1 MPRAVW
7 TGTIT
12 FGLVNIGVRLYPAT
26 SPKDVRFHL
35 VDERGARVRFRRYV
49 EAEPDGRDWEER
61 PTTGAAD
68 SGEIDLAPA
77 SFGEGP
83 APLREDTGSREE
95 REVAYEELQRGYE
108 TDEGMVIVSPEEIEA
123 VRPSPSRDIAIED
136 FVDLS
141 DIDPVYFEKS
151 YIIAPKGEATKP
163 YALLL
168 RAMERSGRAGIGRF
182 VLRTKPH
189 LVAIRP
195 AGDVLGLE
203 TMFFSD
209 EVRDGSSLV
218 PDVDSVEVSERE
230 VKLAQTLIDT
240 LKTSGD
246 PARYED
252 TYRRELLERLAEK
265 RPVADRSAGIS
276 EASGGRIEELLD
288 ALKASVEEAKKDK
301 ARTGKRSA

>member
-7 TGTIT
+7 SGTIS

-49 EAEPDGRDWEER
+49 EDDPDSRDWDER
-61 PTTGAAD
+61 ETASAAAEREGTGIAPGSLRGD
-68 SGEIDLAPA
+68 SV
-77 SFGEGP
+77 
-83 APLREDTGSREE
+83 PLRDDPARREE

-136 FVDLS
+136 FVDLA

-151 YIIAPKGEATKP
+151 YIIAPRDDGTKP

-168 RAMERSGRAGIGRF
+168 EAMERSGRAGVGRF

-189 LVAIRP
+189 LVVIRT
-195 AGDVLGLE
+195 AGDALGLE

-209 EVRDGSSLV
+209 EVRDGRSLV
-218 PDVDSVEVSERE
+218 PDVDSVEISERE
-230 VKLAQTLIDT
+230 VELAQTLIDT
-240 LKTSGD
+240 LKTTWD

-252 TYRRELLERLAEK
+252 TYRRELIERLSQK
-265 RPVADRSAGIS
+265 RPVADRSARAS
-276 EASGGRIEELLD
+276 EPRGGRIDELLD
-288 ALKASVEEAKKDK
+288 ALKASVEEAKKG
-301 ARTGKRSA
+301 ARAGKRSA

>member
-7 TGTIT
+7 TGTIS
-12 FGLVNIGVRLYPAT
+12 FGLVNIGIRLYPAT

-49 EAEPDGRDWEER
+49 EAEADGPE
-61 PTTGAAD
+61 AD
-68 SGEIDLAPA
+68 GYDADGLAPVGDA
-77 SFGEGP
+77 EREGGPVAP
-83 APLREDTGSREE
+83 APSRDESAPPEE
-95 REVAYEELQRGYE
+95 REVAYEDLQRGYE

-136 FVDLS
+136 FVDLA

-151 YIIAPKGEATKP
+151 YIIAPRDEATKP

-168 RAMERSGRAGIGRF
+168 QAMERSGRAGVGRF

-189 LVAIRP
+189 LVVIRP

-209 EVRDGSSLV
+209 EVRDGRSLV
-218 PDVDSVEVSERE
+218 RDLDSVEISERE
-230 VKLAQTLIDT
+230 VELAQTLIDT
-240 LKTSGD
+240 LKTTWD
-246 PARYED
+246 PERYED
-252 TYRRELLERLAEK
+252 TYRRELLERLSEK
-265 RPVADRSAGIS
+265 RPVEERPGAAPPSA
-276 EASGGRIEELLD
+276 GGRIDELLD
-288 ALKASVEEAKKDK
+288 ALKASVDEAKTRNDR
-301 ARTGKRSA
+301 AGKRSA

>member
-7 TGTIT
+7 TGTIS

-49 EAEPDGRDWEER
+49 EAETDALASDAGEPDG
-61 PTTGAAD
+61 D
-68 SGEIDLAPA
+68 SGGEDTALAPA
-77 SFGEGP
+77 PFREGS
-83 APLREDTGSREE
+83 APPEE
-95 REVAYEELQRGYE
+95 REVEYEDLQRGYD

-123 VRPSPSRDIAIED
+123 IRPSPSRDIAIED
-136 FVDLS
+136 FVDLA

-151 YIIAPKGEATKP
+151 YIIAPRDEATKP

-168 RAMERSGRAGIGRF
+168 QAMERSGRAGVGRF

-189 LVAIRP
+189 LVVIRP

-209 EVRDGSSLV
+209 EVRDGRSLV
-218 PDVDSVEVSERE
+218 PGLDSVAVSEKE
-230 VKLAQTLIDT
+230 VALAQTLIET
-240 LKTSGD
+240 LQTRWD
-246 PARYED
+246 PDRYED
-252 TYRRELLERLAEK
+252 TYRRELLERISQK
-265 RPVADRSAGIS
+265 RPVEERPATAPPST
-276 EASGGRIEELLD
+276 GGRIDELLD
-288 ALKASVEEAKKDK
+288 ALKASVDEAKKRNDGV
-301 ARTGKRSA
+301 GKRSA